1 MNGERSN
8 DMTTKYTEAHARG
21 NAEYEARTF
30 KKHLF
35 RFRLDSD
42 QDMLESIE
50 DAKAHGISKNE
61 WLREMFDGKGVSLA
75 KVRKVLEK
83 YDVDPRIA
91 DKIIKELQ

>member
-1 MNGERSN
+1 MGAR
-8 DMTTKYTEAHARG
+8 YTEAQAR
-21 NAEYEARTF
+21 AFEEYEARTF
-30 KKHLF
+30 KKSMF
-35 RFRLDSD
+35 RFRLDTD
-42 QDMLESIE
+42 GDIIESIE

-91 DKIIKELQ
+91 DKIINELK

>member
-1 MNGERSN
+1 MA
-8 DMTTKYTEAHARG
+8 TKYTEAHARG

-42 QDMLESIE
+42 QDMLDSIE
-50 DAKAHGISKNE
+50 EAKEHGITKNE
-61 WLREMFDGKGVSLA
+61 WLREMFDGRGISL
-75 KVRKVLEK
+75 KDVERVLDK

-91 DKIIKELQ
+91 AKMLKELSGK

>member
-1 MNGERSN
+1 
-8 DMTTKYTEAHARG
+8 MTTTYTEAHARG

-30 KKHLF
+30 KKILF

-42 QDMLESIE
+42 QDMIDSIE
-50 DAKAHGISKNE
+50 EAKANGISKNE
-61 WLREMFDGKGVSLA
+61 WLRELFDGSGVSLK

-91 DKIIKELQ
+91 DKIIDELK